1 MVMRN
6 SRKEEKININTNYRI
21 LTSGNLYR
29 NTAQK
34 KLQVSSEG
42 SQNLFKAE
50 EGAENISEIS
60 NEQIKYLREKYDLED
75 LNFNYNKPGNEAAMR
90 KYNPASENLMKE
102 LWQMGFISQKEY
114 DAYLKP
120 TLWAIKPLNYDSL
133 PEEMFQVSIF
143 LRHFVLWRFSRI
155 EKQSFL

>member
-1 MVMRN
+1 MCIRD
-6 SRKEEKININTNYRI
+6 R
-21 LTSGNLYR
+21 
-29 NTAQK
+29 
-34 KLQVSSEG
+34 
-42 SQNLFKAE
+42 FKAE

>member
-1 MVMRN
+1 M
-6 SRKEEKININTNYRI
+6 NINTNYRI

-34 KLQVSSEG
+34 NQQVSSEG

-102 LWQMGFISQKEY
+102 LWQMGLISKKEY
-114 DAYLKP
+114 DSYLKP

>member
-60 NEQIKYLREKYDLED
+60 NEQIKYLR
-75 LNFNYNKPGNEAAMR
+75 
-90 KYNPASENLMKE
+90 
-102 LWQMGFISQKEY
+102 
-114 DAYLKP
+114 
-120 TLWAIKPLNYDSL
+120 
-133 PEEMFQVSIF
+133 
-143 LRHFVLWRFSRI
+143 
-155 EKQSFL
+155 